1 MRRFAPALLALVLAS
16 GMGPRA
22 GAAETALGAAVVGGT
37 PAPATF
43 TFVAALLRPGT
54 GAANTRHFCGGA
66 LVAPTWVVT
75 AAHCAQALQGR
86 TGGLVVLGRA
96 DLLGTGGE
104 EHPIKAIHRFPGWTG
119 APGTGGDIALL
130 ELTRPSAI
138 PPAPVLRDGDE
149 PIWDGGLRQGTIA
162 GWGYTVATGSAPS
175 AVLLA
180 AALPVFPE
188 GQCQRFLG
196 PSFDPARLLCGG
208 NAQASACSGDS
219 GGPLLVTDTRGR
231 LAVAGVSSFGPRVCG
246 QSPSFYSRV
255 AGFADWLAETM
266 GPATAPPVASP
277 PATAPP
283 AYSLLAADGTVHSFG
298 APALGNAGACRAA
311 RSCTDLAGRPGGG
324 YWLSR
329 GTCELSAFGPAPAVA
344 APATEER
351 CAITAASGR
360 GLWAL
365 TPSGRVFALGGAR
378 AFGQARPRPA
388 GAWVQIQARPQGD
401 GFWLLASDGAV
412 SGFGGARA
420 LPASGGRLSAP
431 VTNLAPTGSG
441 LGYWLVGRDG
451 SVAAFGDARLHGA
464 AAGRRLGGPVIDIQ
478 PTATGAGYWLF
489 GADGA
494 VHGFGDARVVG
505 AAAGRSGPIV
515 AAIRRSA

>member
-1 MRRFAPALLALVLAS
+1 MRRVAAVLVALVVVSAVAP
-16 GMGPRA
+16 GA
-22 GAAETALGAAVVGGT
+22 GAAAPRLGAAVVGGT

-54 GAANTRHFCGGA
+54 GAPNTRHFCGGA

-86 TGGLVVLGRA
+86 SGGLVVLGRA

-104 EHPIKAIHRFPGWTG
+104 EHAIEAVHRFPGWTG

-130 ELTRPSAI
+130 ELVRPSAI
-138 PPAPVLRDGDE
+138 PPAPLLREGEE
-149 PIWDGGLRQGTIA
+149 PVWDGALRQGTVA

-175 AVLLA
+175 TVLLA
-180 AALPVFPE
+180 ARLPVLPE
-188 GQCQRFLG
+188 GQCQQFLG
-196 PSFDPARLLCGG
+196 PGADAAGLLCGG
-208 NAQASACSGDS
+208 NAQASACAGDS

-246 QSPSFYSRV
+246 QSPSFYSRI

-266 GPATAPPVASP
+266 GPVTAPPEAS
-277 PATAPP
+277 PP
-283 AYSLLAADGTVHSFG
+283 AYSLLAVDGTVHSFG
-298 APALGNAGACRAA
+298 APSLGNAGACRPA
-311 RSCTDLAGRPGGG
+311 RSCTDLAARPGGG

-329 GTCELSAFGPAPAVA
+329 GTCEVSAFGPAPAVA

-378 AFGQARPRPA
+378 ALGQARPRA
-388 GAWVQIQARPQGD
+388 RGAWLQIQARPQGD

-412 SGFGGARA
+412 SGFGAARA

-431 VTNLAPTGSG
+431 VANLAPTTSG

-451 SVAAFGDARLHGA
+451 SVAAFGDARSHGA
-464 AAGRRLGGPVIDIQ
+464 AAGRRLVGPIVDIQ

-494 VHGFGDARVVG
+494 VHAFGDAEV
-505 AAAGRSGPIV
+505 AGSALRRAGPIV
-515 AAIRRSA
+515 AAVRRSA